1 MPRLDGPAGY
11 AFAHGL
17 SVILSSVRDG
27 LYNAPNSGNDQALDS
42 FLQIL
47 SYYHGFQ
54 YILEALASVCGRACF
69 SVDLLLAHLTNL
81 HSGY

>member
-1 MPRLDGPAGY
+1 MEGPTGY

-42 FLQIL
+42 FLNIL
-47 SYYHGFQ
+47 SYYHDFE
-54 YILEALASVCGRACF
+54 YILKALASVCGRVCF
-69 SVDLLLAHLTNL
+69 SVYLLPARLTDL
-81 HSGY
+81 HSGH